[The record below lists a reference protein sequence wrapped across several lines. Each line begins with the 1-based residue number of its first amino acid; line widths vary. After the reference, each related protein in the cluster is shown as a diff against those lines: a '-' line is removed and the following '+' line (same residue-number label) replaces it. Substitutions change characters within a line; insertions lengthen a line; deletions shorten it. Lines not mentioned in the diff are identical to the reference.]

1 MNVYQIKVVLRH
13 IRPPIW
19 RRLQVPADIT
29 LGELHDILQIAMGW
43 EEAHLHQ
50 FIVNGECYGTL
61 DSEFLTDLQDE
72 SRYRLSDL
80 AGKGGRLA
88 YEYDFGDGWMH
99 ELKIE
104 KTLAAEPGK
113 HYPLCLAGER
123 ACPPEDCGGLPGYER
138 LLAVLADPQ
147 HTEHEDMLD
156 WIGDEA
162 FDPEAFDPAAV
173 NAALANL

>member
-13 IRPPIW
+13 IRPSIW

-50 FIVNGECYGTL
+50 FIVNGECYGVL
-61 DSEFLTDLQDE
+61 DPEFLTDMQDE

-80 AGKGGRLA
+80 GGKGGRLA
-88 YEYDFGDGWMH
+88 YEYDFGDGWIH
-99 ELKIE
+99 EIRIE
-104 KTLAAEPGK
+104 KVFAAEPDK

-123 ACPPEDCGGLPGYER
+123 ACPPEDCGGPPGYER
-138 LLAVLADPQ
+138 LLAILADPQ
-147 HTEHEDMLD
+147 HEEHEDMLD
-156 WIGDEA
+156 WLGGDL
-162 FDPEAFDPAAV
+162 DPETFDPAAV
-173 NAALANL
+173 NASLGSL